1 MTTYTASSTE
11 QSSAT
16 TENDIQVT
24 ASASATATSDV
35 SQSDAQN
42 IANLVASQDA
52 MSQAIFSANLLNQS
66 IPVVN
71 LQQYEPV
78 YEGYIL
84 YSELAK
90 NESFIVK
97 TDKYTLST
105 NRANYYDA
113 KTNEIIGTWGNYK
126 QAILEEPYVSS
137 YQQVHLSI
145 NNTPIYYVANR
156 YGKSILI
163 PVGTTYIA
171 QVITYHDDTNEKDTK
186 TYIPHLW
193 RSTRVSKERAD
204 ITILKG
210 ISDNS
215 A

>member
-24 ASASATATSDV
+24 ASASATATSSV
-35 SQSDAQN
+35 SQDDAQN

-66 IPVVN
+66 IIVNN
-71 LQQYEPV
+71 LQQYEPILQ
-78 YEGYIL
+78 GYIL
-84 YSELAK
+84 YSEILQ
-90 NESFIVK
+90 NENYVIK
-97 TDKYTLST
+97 TEKYTLL
-105 NRANYYDA
+105 NGYANLYDMNTD
-113 KTNEIIGTWGNYK
+113 KIIGTWGNYK
-126 QAILEEPYVSS
+126 QISYDGTFFST
-137 YQQVHLSI
+137 YQQ
-145 NNTPIYYVANR
+145 YYVTLIDILVYYACNR
-156 YGKSILI
+156 FQRSQYVPIGYTDIS
-163 PVGTTYIA
+163 
-171 QVITYHDDTNEKDTK
+171 QVVTYHNDNTNKDVNQ
-186 TYIPHLW
+186 YIPYIWTTHRPSNDRL
-193 RSTRVSKERAD
+193 E